1 MKKLP
6 SVFRSKSPVVG
17 WLKRFTSSI
26 ILKYELSQ
34 ISLHKNIRLININE
48 KILHSQLSTLNSF
61 IASSTILW
69 HSFLEGH
76 TNSQR
81 AKSSLSTS

>member
-1 MKKLP
+1 MEKDYPIEESETPK
-6 SVFRSKSPVVG
+6 VNEPVAEYG
-17 WLKRFTSSI
+17 
-26 ILKYELSQ
+26 

-48 KILHSQLSTLNSF
+48 KILDSQLSTLNSF
-61 IASSTILW
+61 IASSTIRW
-69 HSFLEGH
+69 QSFFEGQ